1 MTDVDDQEDHAGLV
15 GVGTDEREHHEQW
28 AQESGLDKVHAEK
41 VTWKAW
47 CTVKLSM
54 DQVCSVGLDF

>member
-41 VTWKAW
+41 SHME
-47 CTVKLSM
+47 SM
-54 DQVCSVGLDF
+54 MHSKIKYGPSMFCRS